1 MALTPLE
8 LRLRL
13 SSDEPDY
20 AQLAPQIDD
29 SLLPVLGQL
38 ANDPDSMLASKAVY
52 LASLI
57 NKPQAHRIVETAS
70 DSPRPLVR
78 IASASALVNLPDSVR
93 NPIADK
99 LLDADDVSLQKLA
112 IKSVQRSAPAHLKQK
127 IERISR
133 ENPSELIRNLST
145 ETLQKIN

>member
-20 AQLAPQIDD
+20 GQLAPQIDD
-29 SLLPVLGQL
+29 ALVPALAQL
-38 ANDPDSMLASKAVY
+38 ANDPDPMLASKAVY
-52 LASLI
+52 LASLV
-57 NKPQAHRIVETAS
+57 NKPRAHQIVEAAS

-112 IKSVQRSAPAHLKQK
+112 IKSVQRTAPAPLKQK

-133 ENPSELIRNLST
+133 ESPSELLRNLST
-145 ETLQKIN
+145 TTLQKID